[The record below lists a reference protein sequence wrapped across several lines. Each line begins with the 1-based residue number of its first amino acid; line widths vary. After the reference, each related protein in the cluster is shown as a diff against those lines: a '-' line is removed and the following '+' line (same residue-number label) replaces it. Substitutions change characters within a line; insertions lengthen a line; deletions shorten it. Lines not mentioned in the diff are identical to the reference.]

1 MSTLY
6 EVHTLKGGNWMIDS
20 TYPEREKAIE
30 TAKQLYAEKQ
40 FEGVKVIK
48 DNYDSVANQ
57 SKEIVIYDT
66 TRPVT
71 DRRGA
76 PPKAEVRP
84 VASAKKDVDFK
95 GKKHHSAAKAEMSIF
110 LRAMLW
116 LFVILVAGIGII
128 WLLFTFT
135 DFLAGVGVVR

>member
-1 MSTLY
+1 MPTLY

-20 TYPEREKAIE
+20 TYPDRDKALD

-40 FEGVKVIK
+40 FEGVKVVK
-48 DNYDSVANQ
+48 DNYDEAANQ

-71 DRRGA
+71 ERRPPGKEA
-76 PPKAEVRP
+76 PRP
-84 VASAKKDVDFK
+84 AAAAKKDVDFK
-95 GKKHHSAAKAEMSIF
+95 NKKRQGSAQAEMSIF
-110 LRAMLW
+110 LRSIIW
-116 LFVILVAGIGII
+116 LFIILVAGIGVI
-128 WLLFTFT
+128 WMLFTFT